1 LRFSTSF
8 GNTDTGDDIDHS
20 LSASLIMNRLMTPTS
35 GSRGRSFLSGVG
47 LCLSILVTSPT
58 AVGAAEQDPNGFYG
72 IRWGTRLAEVADLV
86 QVESADPIQSYEL
99 KNGPPQLD
107 DAKVDVLRF
116 IAIEGALARV
126 SIRYSGNNTHARILA
141 YFESHYG
148 SFNRT
153 PGSMMRGLNQQFTWR
168 GSETE
173 VNLTYESYRERGNVF
188 VESRTLA
195 PRFSDVLPEHGY

>member
-1 LRFSTSF
+1 
-8 GNTDTGDDIDHS
+8 
-20 LSASLIMNRLMTPTS
+20 
-35 GSRGRSFLSGVG
+35 
-47 LCLSILVTSPT
+47 
-58 AVGAAEQDPNGFYG
+58 
-72 IRWGTRLAEVADLV
+72 LV

-116 IAIEGALARV
+116 VAIEGALARV
-126 SIRYSGNNTHARILA
+126 SIRYSGNKTHARILA

-148 SFNRT
+148 SFDRT

-168 GSETE
+168 GTETE